1 MKEDA
6 IQILN
11 ALALHY
17 GRSAHYNWHVDI
29 LFSDE
34 DSILSGEFRNDL
46 QAIILY
52 PNSLC
57 YGPEQLATV
66 INHEYI
72 HYLQSPT
79 WLTRYGNTYEYYD
92 NPYEIEAYKREEEW
106 RKLPQLRKLT
116 TSDANTLVK
125 IAS

>member
-1 MKEDA
+1 MKEHA

-11 ALALHY
+11 TLALHY
-17 GRSAHYNWHVDI
+17 GRSKHYNWHVDI

-34 DSILSGEFRNDL
+34 DSILSGEFRPDWH
-46 QAIILY
+46 AIVLY
-52 PNSLC
+52 PSSICFGLA
-57 YGPEQLATV
+57 QLATV

-79 WLTRYGNTYEYYD
+79 WLTRYGNTYDYYN
-92 NPYEIEAYKREEEW
+92 NPYEIEAYQREEEW
-106 RKLPQLRKLT
+106 IKLPELRKLT